1 MRTIWNV
8 FWKSERETLTVRLRS
23 GDGIVLYESASRL
36 PGDPELEGRKRTG
49 DPANDRWH
57 AHLRGVVETNHGHVG
72 MLGDLDAVRKCFELL
87 YGPAAPR
94 H

>member
-1 MRTIWNV
+1 M
-8 FWKSERETLTVRLRS
+8 
-23 GDGIVLYESASRL
+23 LYESASRL